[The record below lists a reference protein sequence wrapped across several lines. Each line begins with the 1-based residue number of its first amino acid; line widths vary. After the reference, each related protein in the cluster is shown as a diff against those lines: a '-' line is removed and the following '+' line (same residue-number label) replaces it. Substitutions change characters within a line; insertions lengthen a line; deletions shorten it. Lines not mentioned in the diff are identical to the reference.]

1 MSNFS
6 VDSTSGVPA
15 FNIAQAI
22 VSNTGGTGGLNS
34 TNALAL
40 RTVKNFVINGAFTYI
55 PIVDTDSSTFDLD
68 RAQNNTGTFLT
79 DAGLLHAQLNCAVT
93 WALIYVP

>member
-6 VDSTSGVPA
+6 VDSASGVPA

-34 TNALAL
+34 SNALAL
-40 RTVKNFVINGAFTYI
+40 RTVKNFVINGAFTYQ
-55 PIVDTDSSTFDLD
+55 PVVDSESTTFNLE
-68 RAQNNTGTFLT
+68 RA
-79 DAGLLHAQLNCAVT
+79 D
-93 WALIYVP
+93 